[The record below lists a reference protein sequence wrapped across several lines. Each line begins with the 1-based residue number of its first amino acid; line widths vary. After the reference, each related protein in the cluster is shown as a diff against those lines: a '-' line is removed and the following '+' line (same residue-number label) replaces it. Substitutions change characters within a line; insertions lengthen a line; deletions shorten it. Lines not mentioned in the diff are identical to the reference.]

1 MDLVGMGALWKIVL
15 PICNVGIFFQ
25 QNAFVYFCVDSLEKH
40 YKLCRASQNQ
50 QVLIEHALFAKH
62 WAWGS
67 CQTKPLSSWRVSPAM
82 QTAIKQM
89 ATCVM
94 SARTKKQPGASSLE
108 FMSTASTATLYPGTA
123 SPLEVCLG
131 CLLWFARLYQGDGEE
146 DMKGLPCVAE
156 STSKNMTT
164 AKPRTPA
171 RQPGVKTRWKG
182 LTKTTH

>member
-1 MDLVGMGALWKIVL
+1 MTVVPTLMELVGMGALWKIVL
-15 PICNVGIFFQ
+15 PICNVGIFSQ

-40 YKLCRASQNQ
+40 YKLCRVSQNQ

-94 SARTKKQPGASSLE
+94 SAGTKKHHGLQQPGAGRRG
-108 FMSTASTATLYPGTA
+108 FK
-123 SPLEVCLG
+123 CLQYHPVPRG
-131 CLLWFARLYQGDGEE
+131 CL
-146 DMKGLPCVAE
+146 P
-156 STSKNMTT
+156 T
-164 AKPRTPA
+164 
-171 RQPGVKTRWKG
+171 
-182 LTKTTH
+182 